1 MRDVRNLVSLVT
13 RFGID
18 PELLPQS
25 NVHGTNCRT
34 TEAMDISLLESY
46 LKCYIMV
53 RSVALYVNLNEQ
65 SERRPKIL

>member
-1 MRDVRNLVSLVT
+1 MRNLVSLVT

-53 RSVALYVNLNEQ
+53 RSVTLNM
-65 SERRPKIL
+65 